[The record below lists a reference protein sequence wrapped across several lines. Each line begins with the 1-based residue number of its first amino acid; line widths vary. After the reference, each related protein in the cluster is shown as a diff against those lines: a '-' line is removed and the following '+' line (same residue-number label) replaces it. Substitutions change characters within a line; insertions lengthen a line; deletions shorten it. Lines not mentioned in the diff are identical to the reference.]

1 MQQIED
7 DPDQEFVDPIMYTVM
22 KDPVVISTGQIL
34 DRTTVLDA
42 QGKLR
47 LKKCPITRKTIEA
60 KVYPQ
65 VNLKSKIR

>member
-7 DPDQEFVDPIMYTVM
+7 DPEQEFVDPIMYTVM

-47 LKKCPITRKTIEA
+47 LKKCPITRKNIEP

-65 VNLKSKIR
+65 VQLKTKIR